1 MNLQELLGQVL
12 EQGMAP
18 SAENRIRNAVN
29 NQETGTGG
37 MGGLG
42 GILEAL
48 KGAGSAPGQQQT
60 PGADILGNLAG
71 MAKDMFSQT
80 RQGVESGNPLAIGGL
95 AALAGAIL
103 GGGGRSLRGA
113 AGAGALALLAKVAFD
128 ALKASRGASATQA
141 MPAEVPLGLREP
153 ANGAEQQELEDR
165 ARLVL
170 LAMVSA
176 AKADGQL
183 DSKEISKI
191 SGKLQESGADD
202 ETIAFVNRQMQMPLD
217 LDGLIRAVPST
228 DVGLQVYAASLL
240 AINVDTEGERE
251 YLRRLAGGLGLDPA
265 SVAHIHRMMGVPA

>member
-29 NQETGTGG
+29 NQQPDTG

-42 GILEAL
+42 GILDAL
-48 KGAGSAPGQQQT
+48 KGAGGAQGQQQT

-80 RQGVESGNPLAIGGL
+80 KQGVESGNPLAIGGL

-113 AGAGALALLAKVAFD
+113 VGAGALALLAKVAFD
-128 ALKASRGASATQA
+128 ALKASRGAPATQG
-141 MPAEVPLGLREP
+141 MPGEAPLGLREP
-153 ANGAEQQELEDR
+153 ATPAERQELEDR

-183 DSKEISKI
+183 ESKEIATI
-191 SGKLQESGADD
+191 SGKLQEGGADE
-202 ETIAFVNRQMQMPLD
+202 ETIAFVNREMQAPLD
-217 LDGLIRAVPST
+217 LDGLIRAVPNA

-240 AINVDTEGERE
+240 AIDVDTEGERD

-265 SVAHIHRMMGVPA
+265 AVSHVHRTLGVAA